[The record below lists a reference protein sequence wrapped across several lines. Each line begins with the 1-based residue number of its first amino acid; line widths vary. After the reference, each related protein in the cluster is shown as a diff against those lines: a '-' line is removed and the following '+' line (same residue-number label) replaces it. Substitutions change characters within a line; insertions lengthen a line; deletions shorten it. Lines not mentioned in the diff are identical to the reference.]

1 MAATLIFEEKK
12 NDDEDNIDAQAKV
25 VDKRITSGTKFL
37 PNSMKNYTK
46 VARDSIFNSNLML
59 LNLLETLMF
68 GSISTI
74 IKPKGSMFLLHLRM
88 IPGALLEI

>member
-1 MAATLIFEEKK
+1 
-12 NDDEDNIDAQAKV
+12 
-25 VDKRITSGTKFL
+25 
-37 PNSMKNYTK
+37 MKNYTK
-46 VARDSIFNSNLML
+46 VARDSIFNSNPML